1 MAVPIHT
8 VDGCEIL
15 HQLKTVVDYPIIY
28 RVSTSFNH
36 PFGARFRKHCEF
48 LTQLAR
54 CSHDAPQISFL
65 LQHFDG
71 AARVPR
77 GSRSALAMQGSQVRS
92 RPIWSWL
99 KELRHFFGEGW
110 LVVEVYLLLWKMMEW
125 VKVSWDD
132 DIPFPIWWESHNPF
146 HGSSHHQAFIGD
158 FNDFMR
164 FLCWNCMGF
173 FVDVSNWSKA
183 EGETERITDTKY

>member
-1 MAVPIHT
+1 MVAKSCTSWKRWLIIPLSR
-8 VDGCEIL
+8 GF
-15 HQLKTVVDYPIIY
+15 QL
-28 RVSTSFNH
+28 VSTILSVQDFASTASFWPNS
-36 PFGARFRKHCEF
+36 PGAPTMLRRSRFCF
-48 LTQLAR
+48 STSMA
-54 CSHDAPQISFL
+54 
-65 LQHFDG
+65 
-71 AARVPR
+71 PR

>member
-36 PFGARFRKHCEF
+36 PFGCRISQALRVSDPTRQV
-48 LTQLAR
+48 LPR
-54 CSHDAPQISFL
+54 CSADHVSA
-65 LQHFDG
+65 
-71 AARVPR
+71 
-77 GSRSALAMQGSQVRS
+77 SALRWRRAGPAPPWRCRGPRCGAGRS
-92 RPIWSWL
+92 GVGWKNLGISSA
-99 KELRHFFGEGW
+99 KEGW
-110 LVVEVYLLLWKMMEW
+110 LVVEVYLLLWKMMEF
-125 VKVSWDD
+125 VSWDD

-164 FLCWNCMGF
+164 FFMLELHGIFRRCLELI
-173 FVDVSNWSKA
+173 
-183 EGETERITDTKY
+183 EGGRGTERITDTKY